1 MSESIYNKFGAKAH
15 GTLVGNWQE
24 ERELKDFTGVPR
36 TIPKQHI
43 PKKHLDFE
51 NPITATVERDD
62 TKARIYGEE
71 TQTLFKSENN
81 GYGRGFNKAE
91 TLPTKGKKTKTIEQ
105 EIEQQVL
112 QEMKEKEEEQERIR
126 NMRYF
131 DSTARTTYVKQDYSV
146 NQVGKRVMKTQDGH
160 KLSDKERD
168 EQLTVEHGFG
178 RRTQK

>member
-1 MSESIYNKFGAKAH
+1 MAESIYNKFETKAH

-24 ERELKDFTGVPR
+24 ERELKDTTGVAR
-36 TIPKQHI
+36 TIPKPHI

-51 NPITATVERDD
+51 NPVQTDFKGDD
-62 TKARIYGEE
+62 TKARIYGQQ
-71 TQTLFKSENN
+71 TTTLFKSENN
-81 GYGRGFNKAE
+81 GYGRGYNKALS
-91 TLPTKGKKTKTIEQ
+91 LPTKGSKTKNLEK

-131 DSTARTTYVKQDYSV
+131 DSTTRTTYVKQDYTA
-146 NQVGKRVMKTQDGH
+146 NEVGKRVMKTQDGQ

-168 EQLTVEHGFG
+168 EELTVEHGFG